1 MSIRIILVDD
11 HKIVRESLRV
21 LIEKQPDMKVIGEAE
36 DGRKAVEVIKKLSP
50 DLVIM
55 DIVMPGLNGI
65 ESTRQVIL
73 NNPFVK
79 VIVLSAHSDRRFIQQ
94 MFKAGASGYL
104 LKVCAFEE
112 LVTSIKA
119 VVTHKIYVSPL
130 IADGVIQGYV
140 AKSTK
145 TNSSAFSLLT
155 DRERETIQL
164 IAEGKTT
171 KEIAL
176 LLGVSVKTVE
186 THRQQMMKKLGIDSI
201 AELTKYAIREGLT
214 SP

>member
-11 HKIVRESLRV
+11 HKIMRESLRF

-36 DGRKAVEVIKKLSP
+36 DGRKAVEVVKKLSP
-50 DLVIM
+50 NLVIM

-65 ESTRQVIL
+65 ESTHQIIS
-73 NNPFVK
+73 NSPFVK
-79 VIVLSAHSDRRFIQQ
+79 VIVLSAHSDRRFIYQT
-94 MFKAGASGYL
+94 FKAGASGYL

-119 VVTHKIYVSPL
+119 VVAHKIYVSPL

-140 AKSTK
+140 AKNTK
-145 TNSSAFSLLT
+145 ISSSAFSLLT
-155 DRERETIQL
+155 DREREILQL

-176 LLGVSVKTVE
+176 LLGVSVKTTE
-186 THRQQMMKKLGIDSI
+186 THRQRTMNKLSTNSI

-214 SP
+214 SL